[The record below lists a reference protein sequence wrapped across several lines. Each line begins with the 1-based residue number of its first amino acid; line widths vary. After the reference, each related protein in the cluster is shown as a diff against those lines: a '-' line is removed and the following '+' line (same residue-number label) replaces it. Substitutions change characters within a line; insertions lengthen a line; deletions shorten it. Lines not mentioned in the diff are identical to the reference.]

1 MIKSRFFKNIICIIL
16 CAVSALFYVHQEV
29 EIVKKGLCINKNR
42 REVSFLLDQYR
53 SLVYNL
59 SRLESPKRVEDA
71 LSESEIMLC
80 MPKIENIRRF
90 DRMDKVYDEDSQSK
104 KGKESLL
111 VRIFDRFSTKAE
123 AKVIK

>member
-1 MIKSRFFKNIICIIL
+1 MIKSRFFINIVCIIL
-16 CAVSALFYVHQEV
+16 CAGSALFYVHQEV
-29 EIVKKGLCINKNR
+29 EIVKTGLRINKNR

-59 SRLESPKRVEDA
+59 SRLESPKRVEDT

-80 MPKIENIRRF
+80 MPKIKNIRRF
-90 DRMDKVYDEDSQSK
+90 DKINRAYSEEGQGE

-111 VRIFDRFSTKAE
+111 VRIIDRFSTKAE

>member
-1 MIKSRFFKNIICIIL
+1 MVESRFFRNMLCIIL

-29 EIVKKGLCINKNR
+29 EIVKTGLRINKNR

-59 SRLESPKRVEDA
+59 SRLESPKRVEDT

-80 MPKIENIRRF
+80 MPKIKNIRRF
-90 DRMDKVYDEDSQSK
+90 DKINPAYSEEGQGE

>member
-1 MIKSRFFKNIICIIL
+1 MAEKKFLKIITGIL
-16 CAVSALFYVHQEV
+16 ILGTFALFYVHQEV
-29 EIVKKGLCINKNR
+29 ETVKTGFLINKHN
-42 REVSFLLDQYR
+42 REVSFLLGQYR

-59 SRLESPKRVEDA
+59 SRLESPKRVEDT

-90 DRMDKVYDEDSQSK
+90 DRMDKVYDEDSQGS

-111 VRIFDRFSTKAE
+111 VRMFDRLSTKAE